1 MAKPSQEYLKYIGL
15 VSQMFVLL
23 LVGWF
28 LGGYIDGLI
37 GSPQPYVAISLMI
50 LFLFAI
56 FYKLIKDLY

>member
-23 LVGWF
+23 LAGWF
-28 LGGYIDGLI
+28 IGGYIDRLI